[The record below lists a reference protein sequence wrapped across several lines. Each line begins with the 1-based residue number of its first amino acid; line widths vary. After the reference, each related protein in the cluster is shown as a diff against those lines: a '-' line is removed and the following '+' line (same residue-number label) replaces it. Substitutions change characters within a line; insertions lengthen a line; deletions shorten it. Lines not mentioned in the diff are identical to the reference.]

1 MNEFFGFPDP
11 VNETSARIVAG
22 GVVAMATA
30 TVALDQP
37 WILFP
42 LTYGFAARVATGPKL
57 SPLGQIATRL
67 ITPRLRVRH
76 RYSPG
81 SPKRLAQGMGLAMSG
96 AAMAA
101 YYGFG
106 RKRLAY
112 GLLTGLAAAA
122 SLESLAGFCVVC
134 RLYSGLVS
142 LGLLSEAVCE
152 RCTDPDLTG

>member
-1 MNEFFGFPDP
+1 MDELFGFPDP
-11 VNETSARIVAG
+11 VNETSTRIVAG

-30 TVALDQP
+30 TLALDQP

-57 SPLGQIATRL
+57 SPLGQIATRV

-96 AAMAA
+96 AALLA

-122 SLESLAGFCVVC
+122 SLEAFAGLCVAC

-142 LGLLSEAVCE
+142 LGLLPEAVCE
-152 RCTDPDLTG
+152 RCADPDLTS